1 MSDTYRATGAA
12 TGPLGS
18 TTAAGT
24 VANPA
29 ANAAANPAANAA
41 ATAASSE
48 GDNKRRVVR
57 DKLQMT
63 GLRAGYGHL
72 EILRGVDLLIES
84 GEFVT
89 LLGPNG
95 AGKSSLLKTL
105 FGMTTHKGGETY
117 WKGKRISGLP
127 SHEILKRGIAYVPQG
142 RCNFPMMSV
151 AENLELATFTVRD
164 TDKVADREYVYDLF
178 PILRS
183 RRDQFAGNLS
193 GGEQQLLEMA
203 MAVLRHPEIL
213 LIDEP
218 SVGLSPQATTI
229 VFDELKRL
237 HEAGKTIVLVEQ
249 NTKRAMAY
257 AERAIVLR
265 LGQVIWDSPVADLSH
280 AHLGELFM
288 QGNHGQRADQVSGA
302 VVQAAL
308 RATS

>member
-1 MSDTYRATGAA
+1 MSDKTLHAIDPT
-12 TGPLGS
+12 
-18 TTAAGT
+18 
-24 VANPA
+24 NPA
-29 ANAAANPAANAA
+29 AAPAARPGNP
-41 ATAASSE
+41 
-48 GDNKRRVVR
+48 RIVVR
-57 DKLQMT
+57 DKLQMS

-95 AGKSSLLKTL
+95 AGKSSLLKTI
-105 FGMTTHKGGETY
+105 FGMTTHKGGETH

-127 SHEILKRGIAYVPQG
+127 THEILQRGIAYVPQG

-151 AENLELATFTVRD
+151 AENLELAAYTVRD
-164 TDKVADREYVYDLF
+164 ADKQADREHVYDLF
-178 PILRS
+178 PILRT
-183 RRDQFAGNLS
+183 RREQFAGNLS

-257 AERAIVLR
+257 AQRAIVLR

-280 AHLGELFM
+280 AQLGELFM
-288 QGNHGQRADQVSGA
+288 QGNHGQRLDVAAS

-308 RATS
+308 RSAS